1 MPLRK
6 NVNLTSV
13 NSRVS
18 LDNNISQAVLI
29 RRAAFSKGGLN
40 MYPNWL
46 AQRVQMT
53 PNRLA
58 LTFEGKSWTFKQ
70 LFDEVMTTAG
80 TIKTAGIEH
89 GARIA
94 ILAPSHPQLIITI
107 HACWQ
112 LGCEVVLLNERLSDE
127 ELAFQIEDAQPTL
140 VLVKEN
146 YQERIGVYKKITL
159 EDLSEKNSS
168 TISIEEEWPL
178 NRTMSIMYTS
188 GTTGR
193 PKGVRQ
199 TVLNHTTNATASAF
213 NMGIQTDDV
222 WLCTMPIFHIS
233 GLSILI
239 RSVLYGMEVN
249 LYSKFDVVHVVD
261 DLVNGNVTR
270 MSVVSVMLERILREL
285 EDREENVSSR
295 LLTMLVGGGPVP
307 SHYLERAIARGIPIL
322 QTYGMTETASQTATL
337 APEDAVKKLGS
348 SGKPLYLSFIRI
360 DHAKKPFEE
369 GEICIR
375 GGHVTPGY
383 IGQYEQTPSQENG
396 WLYTGD
402 IGYLDDEGYLFVVD
416 RRSDLIISGGEN
428 IYPAEVENAILQHPM
443 IREAGVCGVDDEQ
456 WGQVPVAFI
465 VSDAE
470 ISLESL
476 REFLQTKLAPYK
488 MPRKLH
494 HRKEMPRNASNKLL
508 RRELREWV
516 TSKSNE

>member
-1 MPLRK
+1 
-6 NVNLTSV
+6 
-13 NSRVS
+13 
-18 LDNNISQAVLI
+18 
-29 RRAAFSKGGLN
+29 

-53 PNRLA
+53 PSRLA
-58 LTFEGKSWTFKQ
+58 LTFEDKSWTFQQ
-70 LFDEVMTTAG
+70 LLEEVLITAG
-80 TIKTAGIEH
+80 TLKTAGIDH
-89 GARIA
+89 GNRIA

-127 ELAFQIEDAQPTL
+127 ELAYQVADAQPAH
-140 VLVKEN
+140 VLVKDS
-146 YQERIGVYKKITL
+146 YKERIGTYKTLTL
-159 EDLSEKNSS
+159 EELSRLD
-168 TISIEEEWPL
+168 SIPINMEEEWPL
-178 NRTMSIMYTS
+178 TRTMSIMYTS

-239 RSVLYGMEVN
+239 RSVLYGMEVK
-249 LYSKFDVVHVVD
+249 LYSKFDVVQVVD
-261 DLVNGNVTR
+261 DLVNGCVTR
-270 MSVVSVMLERILREL
+270 MSVVSVMLQRILREL
-285 EDREENVSSR
+285 DERNVNVSPL

-307 SHYLERAIARGIPIL
+307 SHYLERALARGIPIL

-337 APEDAVKKLGS
+337 APEDAARKLGS
-348 SGKPLYLSFIRI
+348 SGKPLFLSFIRI
-360 DHAKKPFEE
+360 DQTKAPFEE

-383 IGQYEQTPSQENG
+383 IGQYEHTPSQDKG

-428 IYPAEVENAILQHPM
+428 IYPAEVESAILQHPK
-443 IREAGVCGVDDEQ
+443 IREAGVCGVNDEA

-465 VSDAE
+465 VSDGE

-476 REFLQTKLAPYK
+476 QQFLQGKLASYK
-488 MPRKLH
+488 IPK
-494 HRKEMPRNASNKLL
+494 KVYQVDAMPRNASNKLL
-508 RRELREWV
+508 RRELRVWV

>member
-1 MPLRK
+1 
-6 NVNLTSV
+6 
-13 NSRVS
+13 
-18 LDNNISQAVLI
+18 
-29 RRAAFSKGGLN
+29 

-46 AQRVQMT
+46 VQRKKMT
-53 PNRLA
+53 PNRFA
-58 LTFEGKSWTFKQ
+58 LTFEDKSWTFQQ
-70 LFDEVMTTAG
+70 LFEEVMITAG
-80 TIKTAGIEH
+80 NLKTAGIDD
-89 GARIA
+89 GTRIA
-94 ILAPSHPQLIITI
+94 ILAPSHPQLIMTI

-127 ELAFQIEDAQPTL
+127 ELAYQISDAQPTL
-140 VLVKEN
+140 VLVNESYKK
-146 YQERIGVYKKITL
+146 RIGTKKALTL
-159 EDLSEKNSS
+159 EELSKTTSMP
-168 TISIEEEWPL
+168 ISIEDEWPL
-178 NRTMSIMYTS
+178 SRTMSIMYTS

-239 RSVLYGMEVN
+239 RSVLYGMEVK
-249 LYSKFDVVHVVD
+249 LYSKFDVVRVVD
-261 DLVNGNVTR
+261 DLVNGSVTR

-285 EDREENVSSR
+285 DDRDVNVSPR

-337 APEDAVKKLGS
+337 APEDAARKLGS

-360 DHAKKPFEE
+360 DQTTKPFEE

-383 IGQYEQTPSQENG
+383 IGQYEHTPSQEKG
-396 WLYTGD
+396 WLFTGD
-402 IGYLDDEGYLFVVD
+402 VGYLDDEGYLFVVD

-428 IYPAEVENAILQHPM
+428 IYPAEVESAILQHPM
-443 IREAGVCGVDDEQ
+443 IREAGVCGVDDKT

-465 VSDAE
+465 VSDGE

-476 REFLQTKLAPYK
+476 REFLQSKLASYK
-488 MPRKLH
+488 VPKKLYH
-494 HRKEMPRNASNKLL
+494 VKAMPRNASNKLL

-516 TSKSNE
+516 ISKSNE

>member
-1 MPLRK
+1 
-6 NVNLTSV
+6 
-13 NSRVS
+13 
-18 LDNNISQAVLI
+18 
-29 RRAAFSKGGLN
+29 

-46 AQRVQMT
+46 AQRVRMT
-53 PNRLA
+53 PSRIA
-58 LTFEGKSWTFKQ
+58 LTFEGKSWTFQQ
-70 LFDEVMTTAG
+70 LFDEAIITAG
-80 TIKTAGIEH
+80 HLTSAGIEQ

-94 ILAPSHPQLIITI
+94 ILAPSHPQLIRTI

-127 ELAFQIEDAQPTL
+127 ELAYQISDAQPIL
-140 VLVKEN
+140 VLVKESD
-146 YQERIGVYKKITL
+146 QERIDKYKKITL
-159 EDLSEKNSS
+159 EDLAKETSVQVQ
-168 TISIEEEWPL
+168 IEEEWPL

-213 NMGIQTDDV
+213 NIGIQTDDV

-249 LYSKFDVVHVVD
+249 LYSKFDVVRVVE
-261 DLVNGNVTR
+261 DLVNGSVTR
-270 MSVVSVMLERILREL
+270 MSVVSVTLERILREL
-285 EDREENVSSR
+285 DERGENVSPR

-307 SHYLERAIARGIPIL
+307 SHYLERAIARGIPVM

-337 APEDAVKKLGS
+337 TTEDATRKLGS

-360 DHAKKPFEE
+360 DQTNKPFEE

-383 IGQYEQTPSQENG
+383 IGHYEKTASQDNG
-396 WLYTGD
+396 WLLTGD
-402 IGYLDDEGYLFVVD
+402 IGYLDDEGYLYVVD

-428 IYPAEVENAILQHPM
+428 IYPAEVESAILQHPM
-443 IREAGVCGVDDEQ
+443 IREAGVCGIDNEK

-465 VSDAE
+465 VSDEE

-476 REFLQTKLAPYK
+476 QEFLLSKLASYKVPTKLYHVKA
-488 MPRKLH
+488 
-494 HRKEMPRNASNKLL
+494 MPRNASNKLL
-508 RRELREWV
+508 RRELRAWV

>member
-13 NSRVS
+13 SSHVS
-18 LDNNISQAVLI
+18 LDFKHTQKLS
-29 RRAAFSKGGLN
+29 FKGQLFLKVGFM

-46 AQRVQMT
+46 VQRVKMT
-53 PNRLA
+53 PNRVA
-58 LTFEGKSWTFKQ
+58 LTFENKSWTFQ
-70 LFDEVMTTAG
+70 ELLDDVM
-80 TIKTAGIEH
+80 KTAGAMKATGINY
-89 GARIA
+89 GNRIA
-94 ILAPSHPQLIITI
+94 ILSSSNPQLVVTI

-112 LGCEVVLLNERLSDE
+112 MGCEIVLLNTRLSNE
-127 ELAFQIEDAQPTL
+127 ELAYQIEDAEPTHIL
-140 VLVKEN
+140 V
-146 YQERIGVYKKITL
+146 ERDFQKRITLHKTIPL
-159 EDLSEKNSS
+159 EDLAEHSPIPIEV
-168 TISIEEEWPL
+168 EEEWQL
-178 NRTMSIMYTS
+178 DRTMSIMYTS

-213 NMGIQTDDV
+213 NMGIQQDDI

-239 RSVLYGMEVN
+239 RSVLYGMQVK
-249 LYSKFDVVHVVD
+249 LYSKFDLLPIVE

-270 MSVVSVMLERILREL
+270 MSVVSIMLEKILREL
-285 EDREENVSSR
+285 DERDVNVSPR

-307 SHYLERAIARGIPIL
+307 SSYLERAMSRGIPVL

-337 APEDAVKKLGS
+337 APEDAVRKLGS
-348 SGKPLYLSFIRI
+348 SGKPLFLSFIRI
-360 DHAKKPFEE
+360 DQAKKPFDE

-383 IGQYEQTPSQENG
+383 IGRHAKTPSQEDG

-402 IGYLDDEGYLFVVD
+402 IGYLDDEGFLFVID

-428 IYPAEVENAILQHPM
+428 IYPAEVENAILQHPL
-443 IREAGVCGVDDEQ
+443 IQEAGVCGMNDET
-456 WGQVPVAFI
+456 WGQIPVAFI
-465 VSDAE
+465 VSDEE

-476 REFLQTKLAPYK
+476 RAFLQTKLAPYK
-488 MPRKLH
+488 MPKVLH
-494 HRKEMPRNASNKLL
+494 QINEMPRNASNKLL
-508 RRELREWV
+508 RKELRGWL
-516 TSKSNE
+516 ND

>member
-1 MPLRK
+1 
-6 NVNLTSV
+6 
-13 NSRVS
+13 
-18 LDNNISQAVLI
+18 
-29 RRAAFSKGGLN
+29 

-58 LTFEGKSWTFKQ
+58 LTFEDKSWTFQ
-70 LFDEVMTTAG
+70 ELLEEVMITAG
-80 TIKTAGIEH
+80 NLKTAGIDH
-89 GARIA
+89 GTRIA
-94 ILAPSHPQLIITI
+94 ILAPSHPQLIMTI

-127 ELAFQIEDAQPTL
+127 ELAYQISDAQPTL
-140 VLVKEN
+140 VLVKES
-146 YQERIGVYKKITL
+146 YKERIGTNKVLTLEELSKITSFPINI
-159 EDLSEKNSS
+159 ED
-168 TISIEEEWPL
+168 EWPL
-178 NRTMSIMYTS
+178 SRTMSIMYTS

-239 RSVLYGMEVN
+239 RSVLYGMEVK
-249 LYSKFDVVHVVD
+249 LYSKFDVVRVVD
-261 DLVNGNVTR
+261 DLVNGSVTR
-270 MSVVSVMLERILREL
+270 ISVVSVMLERLLREL
-285 EDREENVSSR
+285 DERDVNVSPR

-337 APEDAVKKLGS
+337 APEDAARKLGS

-360 DHAKKPFEE
+360 DQTNKPFEE

-383 IGQYEQTPSQENG
+383 IGQYELTPSQDKG
-396 WLYTGD
+396 GLFTGD
-402 IGYLDDEGYLFVVD
+402 VGYLDDEGYLFVVD

-428 IYPAEVENAILQHPM
+428 IYPAEVESAILQHPM
-443 IREAGVCGVDDEQ
+443 IREAGVCGVDDEA

-465 VSDAE
+465 VSDGE
-470 ISLESL
+470 ISLDSL
-476 REFLQTKLAPYK
+476 REFLQSKLASYK
-488 MPRKLH
+488 VPKKLYH
-494 HRKEMPRNASNKLL
+494 VKAMPRNASNKLL

>member
-1 MPLRK
+1 
-6 NVNLTSV
+6 
-13 NSRVS
+13 
-18 LDNNISQAVLI
+18 
-29 RRAAFSKGGLN
+29 

-46 AQRVQMT
+46 AQRVHMT
-53 PNRLA
+53 PNRVA
-58 LTFEGKSWTFKQ
+58 LTFEDKSWTFQQ
-70 LFDEVMTTAG
+70 LFEEVILTAG
-80 TIKTAGIEH
+80 TMKTAGIDH
-89 GARIA
+89 GNRVA
-94 ILAPSHPQLIITI
+94 ILAPSTPQLVITI

-112 LGCEVVLLNERLSDE
+112 LGCEVVLLNERLSDD
-127 ELAFQIEDAQPTL
+127 ELAYQIADAQPTFI
-140 VLVKEN
+140 LVKDC
-146 YQERIGVYKKITL
+146 YKERISTYESVTL
-159 EDLSEKNSS
+159 EELSKVNSS
-168 TISIEEEWPL
+168 AITVEDEWPL

-233 GLSILI
+233 GLSIFI
-239 RSVLYGMEVN
+239 RSVLYGMEVK
-249 LYSKFDVVHVVD
+249 LYPKFDVVRVVD
-261 DLVNGNVTR
+261 DLVDGSVTR
-270 MSVVSVMLERILREL
+270 MSVVPVMLQRILMEL
-285 EDREENVSSR
+285 DERNINVSPR
-295 LLTMLVGGGPVP
+295 LMTMLVGGGPVP

-337 APEDAVKKLGS
+337 APEDADRKLGS

-360 DHAKKPFEE
+360 DQTKEPFEE

-375 GGHVTPGY
+375 GGNVTPGY
-383 IGQYEQTPSQENG
+383 IGQYEHTPSQDKG

-402 IGYLDDEGYLFVVD
+402 IGYLDDEGYLFVID

-428 IYPAEVENAILQHPM
+428 IYPAEVESAILQHPL
-443 IREAGVCGVDDEQ
+443 IREAGVCGEDNET

-465 VSDAE
+465 VSDGE

-476 REFLQTKLAPYK
+476 QQFLQGKLASYK
-488 MPRKLH
+488 IPKKIFRVDA
-494 HRKEMPRNASNKLL
+494 MPRNAANKLL
-508 RRELREWV
+508 RRELRVWV

>member
-1 MPLRK
+1 
-6 NVNLTSV
+6 
-13 NSRVS
+13 
-18 LDNNISQAVLI
+18 
-29 RRAAFSKGGLN
+29 

-46 AQRVQMT
+46 VQRVHMT
-53 PNRLA
+53 PDRLA
-58 LTFEGKSWTFKQ
+58 LTFEDKSWTFQQ
-70 LFDEVMTTAG
+70 LFKEVMFTAG
-80 TIKTAGIEH
+80 TLKTAGIDH
-89 GARIA
+89 GNRIA
-94 ILAPSHPQLIITI
+94 ILAPSTPQLVITI

-112 LGCEVVLLNERLSDE
+112 LGCEVVLLNDRLSDE
-127 ELAFQIEDAQPTL
+127 ELAYQIADAQPAH
-140 VLVKEN
+140 VLVKDS
-146 YQERIGVYKKITL
+146 YKERIGTYKTLTL
-159 EDLSEKNSS
+159 EVLSRMDSFPINM
-168 TISIEEEWPL
+168 EEEWPL
-178 NRTMSIMYTS
+178 TRTMSIMYTS

-239 RSVLYGMEVN
+239 RSVLYGMEVK
-249 LYSKFDVVHVVD
+249 LYSKFDVVRVVD
-261 DLVNGNVTR
+261 DLVNGSVTR
-270 MSVVSVMLERILREL
+270 ISVVSVMLQRILSEL
-285 EDREENVSSR
+285 DERNINVSQR

-307 SHYLERAIARGIPIL
+307 SHYLERAMARGIPIL

-337 APEDAVKKLGS
+337 APEDAVRKLGS
-348 SGKPLYLSFIRI
+348 SGKPLFLSFIRI
-360 DHAKKPFEE
+360 DQTNEPFEE

-383 IGQYEQTPSQENG
+383 IGQYEHTPSQDKG

-428 IYPAEVENAILQHPM
+428 IYPAEVESAILQHPM
-443 IREAGVCGVDDEQ
+443 IREAGVCGVNDEA

-465 VSDAE
+465 VSDRE
-470 ISLESL
+470 IYLESFQQ
-476 REFLQTKLAPYK
+476 FLEDKLASYK
-488 MPRKLH
+488 IPKKVYQVDAL
-494 HRKEMPRNASNKLL
+494 PRNASNKLL
-508 RRELREWV
+508 RRELRVWI